1 MQMMMLYEITLP
13 IKGVCHQKTEFGD
26 GNLFFTSNFFAVK
39 YRLVIID
46 SNFQATQGIKLP
58 SHLQH

>member
-26 GNLFFTSNFFAVK
+26 GNLFFTSNFFLGK

-46 SNFQATQGIKLP
+46 GNF
-58 SHLQH
+58 

>member
-26 GNLFFTSNFFAVK
+26 GKLFFTSNFFAVK
-39 YRLVIID
+39 YRLVIVD
-46 SNFQATQGIKLP
+46 SHFQATQGI
-58 SHLQH
+58 